1 MLELLHAFCFIL
13 YQERSFQQHGES
25 MTTSSTE
32 SITNYQLT
40 ERDRLCLIWIAM
52 QYAIR
57 LDQLR
62 RLLFRFTPEPD
73 RYKLK
78 PGTDCLSLDRTYEII
93 SKWFALGLIE
103 KKIILHGDK
112 LWVWLSRQG
121 LREMESSFNYSGA
134 PASDRLP
141 HLYFINQVRL
151 AIEAKRPDDEW
162 KSERQIRKEAPRI
175 EKGEKRPHTP
185 DAILYAANGKVT
197 AIEVELR
204 SKNDDDLEE
213 KLRELAVSYKSI
225 WYFATSVTQ
234 RKIERMLEGF
244 TPEMQKPFVI
254 YSLKEYGDEYQIS

>member
-1 MLELLHAFCFIL
+1 
-13 YQERSFQQHGES
+13 
-25 MTTSSTE
+25 MTTSPTDA
-32 SITNYQLT
+32 ITRYQLT
-40 ERDRLCLIWIAM
+40 PRDKLCLTWTAM
-52 QYAIR
+52 QHAIR

-62 RLLFRFTPEPD
+62 RLLFRFTPESD
-73 RYKLK
+73 RHKLK
-78 PGTDCLSLDRTYEII
+78 QGTDCLSLDRTYEII
-93 SKWFALGLIE
+93 KKWSELGLIE

-112 LWVWLSRQG
+112 LWIWLSRQG
-121 LREMESSFNYSGA
+121 LREMELSFNYSGA

-185 DAILYAANGKVT
+185 DAILYAANGKIT

-225 WYFATSVTQ
+225 WYFATSVTK
-234 RKIERMLEGF
+234 RKIERMLEDF
-244 TPEMQKPFVI
+244 TLEMHKPFVI
-254 YSLKEYGDEYQIS
+254 YHVKEYGDAYGIS